1 MGQSFEGLLIDNDL
15 LGNAQ
20 RLLRGIE
27 VNDETL
33 SFDVIRDTVS
43 GIGHYLG
50 PDQTVQ
56 LMRSE
61 FQYPDIADRTS
72 QGAWEEEG
80 SRSIYDRAH
89 ERVQEI
95 LSKHYPEHIDR
106 AVDAKIRA
114 WFPIR
119 LDPADMRPG
128 NGRW

>member
-1 MGQSFEGLLIDNDL
+1 M
-15 LGNAQ
+15 
-20 RLLRGIE
+20 
-27 VNDETL
+27 
-33 SFDVIRDTVS
+33 IRDTVS

-50 PDQTVQ
+50 SDQTVQ

-95 LSKHYPEHIDR
+95 LSTHYPEHIDP
-106 AVDAKIRA
+106 AVDAKIRER
-114 WFPIR
+114 FPIR